1 MTAEQRLLIE
11 ALAQAVSGKP
21 CAVPENVD
29 WRRFIGL
36 CKMHAVEA
44 IIYDGLQKAGL
55 WSQVPEPGRK
65 ILTQAYQTAI
75 FQDAQFAHLK
85 NTLTQKL
92 SEAQVP
98 YILLKG
104 ICLKESYPEPA
115 LRTMCDM
122 DILVRTEDYATLDQ
136 IAEEMGAKLG
146 HGDGNHR
153 NFTFPSG
160 ITVEFHPNLLHHD
173 TPVGTGINPGWQYAQ
188 VGSNH
193 LTPEGFYLNTLCHL
207 ANHFVAGGVGV
218 RFVLDVWVNRHLR
231 MPEFDRSAVENELKR
246 FELLEFAQ
254 NIEALAEFWFGRGEE
269 TPLLAALGEYILS
282 AGQYGTMDRAVLN
295 AVALSP
301 KQSKSSALLK
311 KAFYSREELEDRF
324 PWCKGKPY
332 LLPVAWGTRCF
343 RAVTRRGGLILK
355 WSKETGKIS
364 NEEILTQKALLNQFG
379 IRSKEK

>member
-1 MTAEQRLLIE
+1 MTAEQKLLID
-11 ALAQAVSGKP
+11 ALAQAVAGKP
-21 CAVPENVD
+21 CEMPENVD
-29 WRRFIGL
+29 WRQFVGL

-44 IIYDGLQKAGL
+44 LVYDGLQKANL
-55 WSQVPEPGRK
+55 WSQVPEPGQK

-75 FQDAQFAHLK
+75 FRDAQFAHLK
-85 NTLTQKL
+85 KTLTEKL
-92 SEAQVP
+92 DGAQVP

-122 DILVRTEDYATLDQ
+122 DILVHTQDYATLDR

-146 HGDGNHR
+146 HGDGNHH
-153 NFTFPSG
+153 NYTFPG
-160 ITVEFHPNLLHHD
+160 GVTVEFHPNLLHHD
-173 TPVGTGINPGWQYAQ
+173 TPVGTQINPGWQYAQ
-188 VGSNH
+188 AGSNS

-207 ANHFVAGGVGV
+207 ANHFVAGGVGI

-231 MPEFDRSAVENELKR
+231 MPGFDRSVVEEELNR

-269 TPLLAALGEYILS
+269 TPLLEALGEYILS

-295 AVALSP
+295 SVVLAP

-324 PWCKGKPY
+324 PWCQGKPY
-332 LLPVAWGTRCF
+332 LLPVAWCTRCF

-364 NEEILTQKALLNQFG
+364 GEEIAMQKELLNQFG

>member
-1 MTAEQRLLIE
+1 MTAEQRLLID
-11 ALAQAVSGKP
+11 ALAQAVAGKP

-44 IIYDGLQKAGL
+44 LVYDGLQKANL
-55 WSQVPEPGRK
+55 WAQVPEPGQK

-75 FQDAQFAHLK
+75 FRDAQFAHLK
-85 NTLTQKL
+85 KTLTEKL
-92 SEAQVP
+92 DGAQVP

-122 DILVRTEDYATLDQ
+122 DILVHTEDYPALDR
-136 IAEEMGAKLG
+136 IAKEMQAVSG
-146 HGDGNHR
+146 HSDGNHR
-153 NFTFPSG
+153 NFSFPGG
-160 ITVEFHPNLLHHD
+160 ITVEFHPNLLHHG
-173 TPVGTGINPGWQYAQ
+173 TPVGTGINPGWQYAR
-188 VGSNH
+188 VGSNS

-231 MPEFDRSAVENELKR
+231 KPEMNREAVENELNR
-246 FELLEFAQ
+246 LDLLEFSR
-254 NIEALAEFWFGRGEE
+254 NIEALAEFWFGRGEV
-269 TPLLAALGEYILS
+269 TPLLDVLGEYILS
-282 AGQYGTMDRAVLN
+282 AGQYGTVDRAVLN
-295 AVALSP
+295 SVVLSP
-301 KQSKSSALLK
+301 QQSKSSALLK

-332 LLPVAWGTRCF
+332 LLPAAWCTRCF

-355 WSKETGKIS
+355 WSKETSKIS
-364 NEEILTQKALLNQFG
+364 DEEIAMQKELLSKFG
-379 IRSKEK
+379 IRPYKE